1 MILSLLFDDKTNF
14 CCLGDAIK
22 PVSFC
27 FFDNV
32 ISISSSHIDSAA
44 LRAEAYRK
52 RRGTVATCKM
62 PCEKQLPSI
71 SAKGLE
77 LEAFHQNHVGKGG
90 FDPCSIFRNT
100 WR

>member
-1 MILSLLFDDKTNF
+1 MEARELAAINGVEETNTESLAELAARAP
-14 CCLGDAIK
+14 GE
-22 PVSFC
+22 
-27 FFDNV
+27 
-32 ISISSSHIDSAA
+32 SSADSHIDSAA